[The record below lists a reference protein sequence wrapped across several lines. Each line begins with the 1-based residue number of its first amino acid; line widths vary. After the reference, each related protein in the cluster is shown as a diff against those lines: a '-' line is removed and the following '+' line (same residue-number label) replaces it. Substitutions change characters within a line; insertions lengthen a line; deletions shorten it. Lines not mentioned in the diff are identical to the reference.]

1 MNHKL
6 IMAQAIVL
14 LSSTLNSAAAQANS
28 ISVSTPK
35 PAIVLDGGDMGK
47 RVCYYED
54 KAYSEGAV
62 LQVGE
67 VYMLCQRASQIETNG
82 PLKWR
87 VFKAPETKTP

>member
-1 MNHKL
+1 MKHKL
-6 IMAQAIVL
+6 IMTQATVL
-14 LSSTLNSAAAQANS
+14 LISTLSSAAQANS

-82 PLKWR
+82 PLKWG

>member
-1 MNHKL
+1 MNVKL
-6 IMAQAIVL
+6 LKHPATL
-14 LSSTLNSAAAQANS
+14 LLVTALNPAGVWADS

-35 PAIVLDGGDMGK
+35 PAVILDGAQLDK

-67 VYMLCQRASQIETNG
+67 VYLLCQRANRIETNG
-82 PLKWR
+82 PLKWGQLNQADNKR
-87 VFKAPETKTP
+87 